1 MENSERIALLE
12 ANLGRQLQWISW
24 SDTKSAF
31 IFTLVAAMVGVLATI
46 APDRAAEWSTLQA
59 VSASFAIAAS
69 VAAFVFLSL
78 AAFPRTSGPKGSLV
92 YCGGV
97 AQREIHQF
105 YSEISSVPQEDYIQ
119 DLASQCHRNAVIA
132 CEKFA
137 WVQRAMIALYLA
149 IGPWAVAL
157 WLLYSAGEA

>member
-31 IFTLVAAMVGVLATI
+31 IFTLVAAMVGVLATV
-46 APDRAAEWSTLQA
+46 APDRAAEWSTLQSI
-59 VSASFAIAAS
+59 SASFSVAAS
-69 VAAFVFLSL
+69 AAAFVFLSL

-92 YCGGV
+92 YCGGI

-105 YSEISSVPQEDYIQ
+105 CSEISSVVQAEYVQ

-132 CEKFA
+132 SEKFA
-137 WVQRAMIALYLA
+137 WVRRAMIALYLA
-149 IGPWAVAL
+149 IAPWFVAL
-157 WLLYSAGEA
+157 WLLYSAGES

>member
-1 MENSERIALLE
+1 MEHTERIALLE

-31 IFTLVAAMVGVLATI
+31 IFTLVAAMVGVLAAV

-59 VSASFAIAAS
+59 ISASFTVAAS
-69 VAAFVFLSL
+69 AAAFVFLSL

-92 YCGGV
+92 YCGGI

-105 YSEISSVPQEDYIQ
+105 CSDISSVAQAQYVQ

-137 WVQRAMIALYLA
+137 WVRRAMIALYLA
-149 IGPWAVAL
+149 IAPWSVAL